1 MKNSLSI
8 RTITVRPLSSDQGG
22 GVQYSKIVVIAD
34 LSFLARSDRL
44 GVINME
50 EPAKSRLSPHVHT
63 NIFETTRFMW
73 TEPFKSHPGKR
84 YMKKPFQSEQPNL
97 TMRV

>member
-1 MKNSLSI
+1 M
-8 RTITVRPLSSDQGG
+8 DHYDHGG

-50 EPAKSRLSPHVHT
+50 EPAKSRLSPHVHKK
-63 NIFETTRFMW
+63 IFETTSFMW
-73 TEPFKSHPGKR
+73 TEPFKSYPGKR
-84 YMKKPFQSEQPNL
+84 HIKKPFQSQ
-97 TMRV
+97 

>member
-1 MKNSLSI
+1 M
-8 RTITVRPLSSDQGG
+8 
-22 GVQYSKIVVIAD
+22 
-34 LSFLARSDRL
+34 ARSDRL

-63 NIFETTRFMW
+63 NIFETTSFMW

-84 YMKKPFQSEQPNL
+84 YSQEAFSVTVAQSHYESLIIN
-97 TMRV
+97 